1 MRSEDFIRRYALAPG
16 EINGQDCVQ
25 DLIKQMKR
33 GLEGRGNIP
42 MIPSY
47 LSLETTAEP
56 DVPCCILDAGG
67 TNLRVARAVFDSSGR
82 CHISNLVKS
91 PMLGTEEELS
101 FDDFYGKLAQ
111 YVHNTGCPERVGFCF
126 SYNVELDRTLDGI
139 LNAWCKEV
147 RAPEAT
153 GKPVGSS
160 LRKAIGPKC
169 RQVHVLNDSTA
180 ALLGA
185 HSLHREITLG
195 VILGTGINLCY
206 SERCANIP
214 KVPNDLKAASTI
226 ISTEVGEYAG
236 IPKTIFDQAVIA
248 ASDDPA
254 LAQAEKQC
262 AGAYLGELI
271 TRAWQ
276 QAAREGLLEAAFLQ
290 PFSLPQISD
299 YLAGAASPIPD
310 SPDAK
315 QIART
320 MIHRAAKIAAI
331 LTAGTILLAHA
342 PGQFCTMVI
351 EGSQFRKL
359 THFGD
364 CYQNELNALLTPHK
378 IGFRILQTENSC
390 LVGAALAVFAQP
402 M

>member
-1 MRSEDFIRRYALAPG
+1 MRATDFITRYGLDPRQ
-16 EINGQDCVQ
+16 INGQDCVE
-25 DLIKQMKR
+25 DLIRQMKR
-33 GLEGRGNIP
+33 GLEGRGTIP

-47 LSLETTAEP
+47 LSLDTAAEP

-67 TNLRVARAVFDSSGR
+67 TNLRVAKAVFDSSGH
-82 CHISNLVKS
+82 CHISDLNKT

-101 FDDFYGKLAQ
+101 FDGFYGKLAQ
-111 YVHNTGCPERVGFCF
+111 YVHSTGCPERVGFCF
-126 SYNVELDRTLDGI
+126 SYNVELDRTLDGP
-139 LNAWCKEV
+139 LLGWCKEV
-147 RAPEAT
+147 WIPEAT

-160 LRKAIGPKC
+160 LRNSIGPKC
-169 RQVHVLNDSTA
+169 QQVHILNDSTA

-195 VILGTGINLCY
+195 VILGTGINICY

-214 KVPNDLKAASTI
+214 KVPGDLKAETMI

-236 IPKTIFDQAVIA
+236 IPKTVFDQAVIA

-262 AGAYLGELI
+262 AGAYLGDLI
-271 TRAWQ
+271 TKVWQ
-276 QAAREGLLEAAFLQ
+276 QAARQGFLEDAFLH

-299 YLAGAASPIPD
+299 YLAGIPSPIPA
-310 SPDAK
+310 SATAK

-320 MIHRAAKIAAI
+320 MVHRAAKIAAI
-331 LTAGTILLAHA
+331 LTAGTILLSHA
-342 PGQFCTMVI
+342 PGQCCTMVI
-351 EGSQFRKL
+351 EGSQFQKL

-364 CYQNELNALLTPHK
+364 CYQSELKTLLTPHR

-390 LVGAALAVFAQP
+390 LVGAALSVFAEP